1 MVVSTCWMCV
11 ALCMFSSGTALLC
24 YKCQSSVECDNLSIN
39 MTTECEEAN
48 SSCFTGVNS
57 RGCLANCTQN
67 ASNTICC
74 DSDRC
79 NINGT
84 VKPVPSSSMTPTLL
98 VSGVGTVP
106 SITPMPPLSG
116 SGIECYICSQM
127 TEDRCLVNPTNI
139 ALDRVRI
146 TKCNADEVCMVRLYM
161 VFGFVNHME
170 RHCSPKSACQYSD
183 ECSNSNTGGY
193 CVRCCDCDLCNSKDA
208 RTSVSCQTCYSCSQS
223 SHSNKCEVTEVN
235 INAGF
240 VTEKT
245 CATGQLCGTRSFND
259 TISRD
264 CYDPVHC
271 DDNISGGCVSC
282 CNDTLCNNGKIDGAT
297 CNATITGQV
306 MKCYSCSQSSHTK
319 CEVTE
324 VNINAGFVTEKTCA
338 TGQLCGTRSF
348 NDTIS
353 RDCYDPVHCDDS
365 ISGGVS
371 CCNDTLCNNGKLDGD
386 TCNATITGQVMKCY
400 SCSQSSHTKCEVT
413 EVNINA
419 EFVTEKTCATGQ
431 LCGTRLFNDTI
442 SRDCYDTVH
451 CDDSISGDC
460 VSCCN
465 GALCNTMKIDGATCS
480 ATISGQVFSITLVSL
495 VLGYLLAG

>member
-24 YKCQSSVECDNLSIN
+24 YKCQSSVECDNLSLN

-48 SSCFTGVNS
+48 SSCFTGVSS

-79 NINGT
+79 NVDGT
-84 VKPVPSSSMTPTLL
+84 VKPVPSSSMNPTPL
-98 VSGVGTVP
+98 VSGVGTVL

-116 SGIECYICSQM
+116 SGIECYFCNQP

-139 ALDRVRI
+139 ELGRVQYK
-146 TKCNADEVCMVRLYM
+146 KCNADDEVCMVRRLM
-161 VFGFVNHME
+161 VFGLVLHME
-170 RHCSPKSACQYSD
+170 RRCSPKSGCQYSD

-193 CVRCCDCDLCNSKDA
+193 CVRCCDCDLCSSKDA
-208 RTSVSCQTCYSCSQS
+208 KTSVSCQTCYSCSQS

-245 CATGQLCGTRSFND
+245 CATGQLCGTRFFSH

-271 DDNISGGCVSC
+271 DDSISGGCVSC

-297 CNATITGQV
+297 CNATI
-306 MKCYSCSQSSHTK
+306 
-319 CEVTE
+319 
-324 VNINAGFVTEKTCA
+324 
-338 TGQLCGTRSF
+338 
-348 NDTIS
+348 
-353 RDCYDPVHCDDS
+353 
-365 ISGGVS
+365 
-371 CCNDTLCNNGKLDGD
+371 NGHH
-386 TCNATITGQVMKCY
+386 VMKCY

-451 CDDSISGDC
+451 CDDNIAGDC